1 MLKVFPDRK
10 ENILDYKPVSAA
22 IATALQDEKAPTCD
36 VKQDYWQL
44 RHSHLINLEVMPSSQ
59 LSMGLKSLLR
69 QSLDQRL
76 SSSPI
81 YTGPLTLERLQ
92 VSIPD
97 LPLRLRGLRIV
108 QLSDLH
114 FDGIRLN
121 EAMLAQAI
129 ATTNAQSPDLICLT
143 GDFVNSQPELIHRLT
158 PQLQKLRS
166 TYGTYAVL
174 GNHDLL
180 AKRSRQVITQALEQS
195 CITVLWNDITYPW
208 GEGFALVGLPDF
220 WARDF
225 APAPVLAQLSPDLPR
240 LVLSHNPDSAEVL
253 KDWRVD
259 LQLSGH
265 SHGGQINLPLLGVMP
280 KYFSAIYLNMPTQ
293 LQPHAGL
300 LGRFSRVMSHW
311 EWARG
316 FHQLQNNLGGQNQL
330 YVNRGLGSYWPGRS
344 FCPPEITVIQ
354 LI

>member
-1 MLKVFPDRK
+1 
-10 ENILDYKPVSAA
+10 
-22 IATALQDEKAPTCD
+22 
-36 VKQDYWQL
+36 
-44 RHSHLINLEVMPSSQ
+44 
-59 LSMGLKSLLR
+59 MGLLSLMSRFLAQNLR
-69 QSLDQRL
+69 AR
-76 SSSPI
+76 PI
-81 YTGPLTLERLQ
+81 RTGPLTLERLQ

-97 LPLRLRGLRIV
+97 LPMRLRGLRIV
-108 QLSDLH
+108 QLSDFH
-114 FDGIRLN
+114 FDGIRLS

-129 ATTNAQSPDLICLT
+129 ATTNAQAPDLICLT

-158 PQLQKLRS
+158 PQLKRLKS

-180 AKRSRQVITQALEQS
+180 AERSRPVITQALEN
-195 CITVLWNDITYPW
+195 IGIPVLWNDIAYPW

-220 WARDF
+220 GSRDF
-225 APAPVLAQLSPDLPR
+225 APARVLGELPPDLPR
-240 LVLSHNPDSAEVL
+240 LILSHNPDSAAVL

-280 KYFSAIYLNMPTQ
+280 KYFSALYLQMPPQ
-293 LQPHAGL
+293 LQQRARPL
-300 LGRFSRVMSHW
+300 RSLTRVMDHW

-316 FHQLQNNLGGQNQL
+316 FHQLSNRLGGQNQL

-344 FCPPEITVIQ
+344 FCNPEITVIT
-354 LI
+354 LA